1 MLELAILFIFPWAM
15 ALAATTDLFTM
26 TISNR
31 LCVGIALVF
40 FVLAPFVGIGWSDMG
55 WHLAAGAVVL
65 VASFTLFAMGWI
77 GGGDAKLSAVIALW
91 LGHSFTLEFLLY
103 GAIFGGQLTIA
114 ILILRRFDLPDFL
127 ARFAWIDR
135 LHNKDN
141 GVPYGVALAISGL
154 IVYTETP
161 FFLTLTSAI

>member
-31 LCVGIALVF
+31 LCLGITLAF
-40 FVLAPFVGIGWSDMG
+40 FVLAPFVGIGVAEMG

-65 VASFTLFAMGWI
+65 VASFTLFAFGFI
-77 GGGDAKLSAVIALW
+77 GGGDAKFSAAIALW
-91 LGHSFTLEFLLY
+91 LGLNFTFEFLLY

-114 ILILRRFDLPDFL
+114 ILILRRFDLPYFL

-141 GVPYGVALAISGL
+141 GVPYGIALAISGL
-154 IVYTETP
+154 VVYTDTP
-161 FFLTLTSAI
+161 FFQTLISAV

>member
-31 LCVGIALVF
+31 LCLGITLAF
-40 FVLAPFVGIGWSDMG
+40 FVLAPFVGIGLVDMG
-55 WHLAAGAVVL
+55 WHLAAGAAVL
-65 VASFTLFAMGWI
+65 VASFTLFAFGLI
-77 GGGDAKLSAVIALW
+77 GGGDAKLSAAIALW
-91 LGHSFTLEFLLY
+91 LGHSFTFEFLLY

-114 ILILRRFDLPDFL
+114 ILILRNYHLPFNL
-127 ARFAWIDR
+127 GRFAWIDR

-154 IVYTETP
+154 IVYTDTP
-161 FFLTLTSAI
+161 FFQTLISAI